1 MIDLIAHIVFVG
13 FKRLIKKK
21 KEYLCELILQI
32 AATIIILLYTTV
44 DKEKQV
50 RITRL
55 LSITMLIRNLRLTA
69 LLWELPDFRKIVA
82 TFERFS
88 RPFFTIMFS
97 LYTVMFFFAIIGE
110 FFFAGVIT
118 VESVREADTG
128 AMKLYYLI
136 NFNDMYASMIT
147 LFHVLV
153 VNNWN

>member
-1 MIDLIAHIVFVG
+1 M
-13 FKRLIKKK
+13 
-21 KEYLCELILQI
+21 
-32 AATIIILLYTTV
+32 LL
-44 DKEKQV
+44 
-50 RITRL
+50 
-55 LSITMLIRNLRLTA
+55 RNLRLTA